1 MDKTLAELDAIDGLL
16 SQAGEKARALLEVLP
31 PGATYEIVES
41 AWIRIRNA
49 KNSLAQERSF
59 LARTEGVS

>member
-1 MDKTLAELDAIDGLL
+1 MNKTLAELDAIDGLL
-16 SQAGEKARALLEVLP
+16 SQASEKASGLLESLP
-31 PGATYEIVES
+31 PGATAEIVET

-49 KNSLAQERSF
+49 KNSLSAERSY